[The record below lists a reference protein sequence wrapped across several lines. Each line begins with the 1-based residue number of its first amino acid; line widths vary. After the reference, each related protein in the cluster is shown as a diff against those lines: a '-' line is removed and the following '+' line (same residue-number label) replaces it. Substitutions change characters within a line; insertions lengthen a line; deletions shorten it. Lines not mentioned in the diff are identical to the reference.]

1 MFLPSW
7 VHRGHIFKFSSIAL
21 GARNPKMKA
30 EIVKELNSS
39 ESLEGEGRGAKKNQ
53 ICGKIPRTGGTIS
66 KWEARGSFLS
76 LLMTEAK

>member
-1 MFLPSW
+1 
-7 VHRGHIFKFSSIAL
+7 
-21 GARNPKMKA
+21 MKA

-53 ICGKIPRTGGTIS
+53 ICGKIPRTGSTIS